1 MSKYETLAD
10 AIAAYADAPDW
21 RAECDIVDEAMPLVL
36 TAADADAAIEA
47 FGARRVGEHASNW
60 ADCDSVNEAWG
71 SGCASMHLDDGNA
84 IFAEWDS
91 QGFWD
96 VTVTTAEQADAAV
109 DAANAELSE
118 GEEEED
124 EDEADAE

>member
-1 MSKYETLAD
+1 MSKYETLAE
-10 AIAAYADAPDW
+10 AIAAYADAADF

-36 TAADADAAIEA
+36 TAADAEAAIEA
-47 FGARRVGEHASNW
+47 FGARSVGQHAADW
-60 ADCDSVNEAWG
+60 ADCQAINEAWG

-96 VTVTTAEQADAAV
+96 ATVTTAEKADAAV
-109 DAANAELSE
+109 DEANAELSE
-118 GEEEED
+118 GEEED
-124 EDEADAE
+124 EEAEAE